1 MSGYNAAH
9 GDTEAVRLSLDNERE
24 LSERYRAIIDNHVRW
39 DGQSWNGIAKAA
51 AGLHTYVKT
60 VRTRTPE
67 IADADLDAVQWTSI
81 VALQIQEA
89 NLEAGRGADAG
100 LTHYVAHGGKPVT
113 AVMSEA
119 DCQHWISENT
129 DRFPGASAISAAGV
143 R

>member
-39 DGQSWNGIAKAA
+39 GGQSWNGIAKAA

-81 VALQIQEA
+81 VALQIP
-89 NLEAGRGADAG
+89 R
-100 LTHYVAHGGKPVT
+100 GKPGSRTRRRRRTGATMWRT
-113 AVMSEA
+113 AANPSP
-119 DCQHWISENT
+119 
-129 DRFPGASAISAAGV
+129 R
-143 R
+143 